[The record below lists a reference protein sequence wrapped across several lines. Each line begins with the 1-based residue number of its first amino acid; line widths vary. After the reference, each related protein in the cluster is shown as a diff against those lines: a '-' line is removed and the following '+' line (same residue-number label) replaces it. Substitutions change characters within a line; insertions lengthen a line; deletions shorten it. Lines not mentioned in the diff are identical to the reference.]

1 MLLYFGYKS
10 GEACNRCSLRRC
22 TGVSSITSC
31 SKLHVGFAL
40 LKDTHHC
47 KVSMN
52 SSNGFR
58 NDGSTLVT
66 QKEQP
71 DSSSLQFLYKL
82 WCSVS
87 CPFFGTGGCQIHIR
101 RRHKAFRKQF
111 FHCLQKSHYRTLC
124 IRRASSPYLTIC
136 NISGK
141 RSMNPLSLCRND
153 ILMTHQ
159 KDRLFGR
166 FSLPVI

>member
-1 MLLYFGYKS
+1 MFLYFVYKS
-10 GEACNRCSLRRC
+10 TKACNRCSLRRR
-22 TGVSSITSC
+22 TGMSSITFC
-31 SKLHVGFAL
+31 SKLHIGLAL

-47 KVSMN
+47 KVSRN
-52 SSNGFR
+52 SSNGLR
-58 NDGSTLVT
+58 NDSSTLVT

-82 WCSVS
+82 RRSVS
-87 CPFFGTGGCQIHIR
+87 CPFFGTGGCQIHVR

-111 FHCLQKSHYRTLC
+111 FHSLQKSHYRTLR
-124 IRRASSPYLTIC
+124 IRSASSPYLTIC

-159 KDRLFGR
+159 KDRLFGG
-166 FSLPVI
+166 FSLPII